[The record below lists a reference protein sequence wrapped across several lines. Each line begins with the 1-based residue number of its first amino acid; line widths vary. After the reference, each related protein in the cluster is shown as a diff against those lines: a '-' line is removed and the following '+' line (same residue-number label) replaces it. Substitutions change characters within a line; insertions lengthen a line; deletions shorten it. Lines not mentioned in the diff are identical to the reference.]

1 MPNRLQN
8 YKFLLTSAQDLA
20 EICYKKLQ
28 IANFS
33 AGYVRKWW
41 KFSNFGAKTKND
53 RTMVNDME
61 TNKGEIVMYQPD
73 EASSEHLRQCR
84 IEQGCNMFH
93 SQKRTKFN
101 NTDR

>member
-1 MPNRLQN
+1 MQK
-8 YKFLLTSAQDLA
+8 YKFPLTSAQDLA

-33 AGYVRKWW
+33 AGDVRKWW
-41 KFSNFGAKTKND
+41 KFSNLGVKTKND

-73 EASSEHLRQCR
+73 ETIRLEVRMEGETVWL
-84 IEQGCNMFH
+84 
-93 SQKRTKFN
+93 SQA
-101 NTDR
+101 